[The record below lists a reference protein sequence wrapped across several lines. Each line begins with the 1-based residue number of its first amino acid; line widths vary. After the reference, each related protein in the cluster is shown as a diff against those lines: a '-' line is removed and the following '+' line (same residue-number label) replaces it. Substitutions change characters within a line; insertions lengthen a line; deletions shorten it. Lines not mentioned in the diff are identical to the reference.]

1 MTRGITAAGPLAGR
15 GIVVTRP
22 AQQAAPLAEMIRA
35 AGGRPILF
43 PVLEILDTAD
53 LAPLIDVIGR
63 LDRFDL
69 AIFISPNA
77 VLRAMNQIAALGA
90 WPAGLLAAAIGKG
103 SVKALKRFGID
114 AVIAPARNFDSEGLL
129 ALPELQ
135 QVAGWRVVIFRGDG
149 GRELLGD
156 TLTARGASVEYI
168 ECYRR
173 ARPCTDAAPLLRAWA
188 RGEVHAVVVTSSE
201 GLRNLFEMVGKLG
214 QSWLR
219 RTPLLAPHPRIVA
232 AARELGCVNVIET
245 AAGDEG
251 VMDALQQ
258 LHGRA

>member
-1 MTRGITAAGPLAGR
+1 MTAAGPLAGR

-22 AQQAAPLAEMIRA
+22 AQQAGPLAEMIRA
-35 AGGRPILF
+35 AGGHPILF

-53 LAPLIDVIGR
+53 LAPLIDAVGR

-77 VLRAMNQIAALGA
+77 VLRAMNQIAARRS
-90 WPAGLLAAAIGKG
+90 WPEGLRAAAIGKG
-103 SVKALKRFGID
+103 SVKELKRFGITGI
-114 AVIAPARNFDSEGLL
+114 IAPVRAFDSEGLL

-135 QVAGWRVVIFRGDG
+135 QVAGRRVVIFRGDG

-156 TLTARGASVEYI
+156 TLVARGAAVEYV

-173 ARPCTDAAPLLRAWA
+173 ARPRADAAPLLRAWA
-188 RGEVHAVVVTSSE
+188 RDEVDAVTVTSSE

-214 QSWLR
+214 QSWLK
-219 RTPLLAPHPRIVA
+219 RTPLLASHSRIAA
-232 AARELGCVNVIET
+232 AARELGCSNVIET
-245 AAGDEG
+245 EPGDEG
-251 VMDALQQ
+251 LIRALSQ
-258 LHGRA
+258 LFPPS